1 MLYHHDSTR
10 TYAEA
15 ASDAARAARAKLEAT
30 IENGRAHALAVIAKV
45 DSEVPDDRIVRGPA
59 LNFEDTAQGL
69 MVTIPRVR
77 PPQDGPRPANS
88 EYDAPVAMSVHP
100 NALAQLVERGPAAM
114 PMKYVREL
122 QESQWGRELLAD
134 SLARI
139 YANSEERY
147 LARSYGGQLRGFL
160 SSSYRRLDSR
170 PLLDSFAQAVA
181 KVGAVPIEGYVTDT
195 RVTLKALMPQVYEPV
210 PGEVVALGLAWGN
223 SDYGNGAH
231 SLRIFMLR
239 LWCTNYAIGDESLRQ
254 IHLGASLGEDMNYSD
269 RTYRL
274 DTARSASMIR
284 DTVDMTLGPDGVYR
298 ALEAVK
304 QANEDK
310 VDPKQVGA
318 YLKKRLG
325 AGMAT
330 QVADAFSSA
339 DVEMMPPGQTRWRLS
354 NAISWVAGQT
364 ADTESKLDLMRAA
377 GEVLGKDAKPEGK

>member
-1 MLYHHDSTR
+1 MLYHHDDR

-15 ASDAARAARAKLEAT
+15 ASDAARQARAKLEAT
-30 IENGRAHALAVIAKV
+30 IANGRAHAMGVIAKV
-45 DSEVPDDRIVRGPA
+45 QDEVPEDRVVKGKALTFGVDSEHGGLVAEVPDPAPTTIRGSTA
-59 LNFEDTAQGL
+59 LA
-69 MVTIPRVR
+69 
-77 PPQDGPRPANS
+77 
-88 EYDAPVAMSVHP
+88 VHN
-100 NALAQLVERGPAAM
+100 NALQQLAERGPASM

-122 QESQWGRELLAD
+122 QESPWGRELLAD
-134 SLARI
+134 SLTRI
-139 YANSEERY
+139 YANSDFDERY
-147 LARSYGGQLRGFL
+147 LARSFGGQLRGFL

-170 PLLDSFAQAVA
+170 PLLDAFASAVA
-181 KVGAVPIEGYVTDT
+181 KVGAVPVEGYVTDT

-254 IHLGASLGEDMNYSD
+254 VHLGASLSEDMTYSD

-274 DTARSASMIR
+274 DTARSASMVR

-298 ALEAVK
+298 ALAAVK

-310 VDPKQVGA
+310 VESKQVGA
-318 YLKKRLG
+318 YLRKRLG
-325 AGMAT
+325 AGLAT
-330 QVADAFSSA
+330 QVSDAFSSA

-364 ADTESKLDLMRAA
+364 PDTETKLDLMRAA
-377 GEVLGKDAKPEGK
+377 GEVLKPDAKPEGK

>member
-30 IENGRAHALAVIAKV
+30 IANGRAHAMAVIAKV
-45 DSEVPDDRIVRGPA
+45 ESEVPEDRIVRGPA

-69 MVTIPRVR
+69 VVTVPGI
-77 PPQDGPRPANS
+77 A
-88 EYDAPVAMSVHP
+88 
-100 NALAQLVERGPAAM
+100 NALQPVPMTVHNNALQQLTERGPAAM

-122 QESQWGRELLAD
+122 QETHWGRELLAD
-134 SLARI
+134 SLSRI
-139 YANSEERY
+139 YANSDERY

-181 KVGAVPIEGYVTDT
+181 KVGAIPVEGYVTDT

-377 GEVLGKDAKPEGK
+377 GEVLGKDAKPEVK

>member
-15 ASDAARAARAKLEAT
+15 ASDAARAARTKLEAT
-30 IENGRAHALAVIAKV
+30 IENGRAHAMAVIAKV
-45 DSEVPDDRIVRGPA
+45 ESEVPDDRIVRGPA
-59 LNFEDTAQGL
+59 LNFEAGNAAAGDGIMVHLPDAGTIGSTA
-69 MVTIPRVR
+69 MT
-77 PPQDGPRPANS
+77 
-88 EYDAPVAMSVHP
+88 VHN
-100 NALAQLVERGPAAM
+100 NALQQLTERGPAAM

-122 QESQWGRELLAD
+122 QATHWGRELLAD
-134 SLARI
+134 SLSRI
-139 YANSEERY
+139 YANSDERY

-181 KVGAVPIEGYVTDT
+181 KVGAIPVEGYVTDT

-377 GEVLGKDAKPEGK
+377 GEVLGKDAKPEVK